1 MADYKL
7 DFDNKIFLGPVA
19 QTKNGGFMLS
29 LGFGKILISPTK
41 SGKYVA
47 YAVPQVQQ
55 GQQDA
60 GSDVPQQPATYKPT
74 ATRQDN
80 YFDGAPLP
88 SYDGLPF

>member
-55 GQQDA
+55 DA
-60 GSDVPQQPATYKPT
+60 GNQVS
-74 ATRQDN
+74 RQTNNALDN
-80 YFDGAPLP
+80 FFDGVPLP
-88 SYDGLPF
+88 SDDGLPF